1 MKVKAWGVEQ
11 VVIGADWKR
20 KVWFDNKEARD
31 EFYNAAEYVDKL
43 RCRMVDTDEVDVYH
57 TLSDFREAVRNGL
70 A

>member
-1 MKVKAWGVEQ
+1 MKVKAWGAEQ

-20 KVWFDNKEARD
+20 KVWFDSKEARD
-31 EFYNAAEYVDKL
+31 EFYKEAEYVDKL